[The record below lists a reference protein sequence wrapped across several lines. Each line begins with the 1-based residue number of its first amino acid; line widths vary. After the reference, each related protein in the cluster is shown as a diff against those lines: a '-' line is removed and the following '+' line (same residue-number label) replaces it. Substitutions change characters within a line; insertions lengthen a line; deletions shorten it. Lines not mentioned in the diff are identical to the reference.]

1 MTIKPPNEAI
11 KTEDSAHI
19 VDFNGFVEIPE
30 NPISKSGVFEYLGA
44 EIGAPEPNKVYKVL
58 RSDEE
63 LSRPETMDSFRG
75 KPFTIAHTMLGD
87 KGLAVEKKG
96 ADGTVGDRLTFKDG
110 TLYAN
115 LHVWTDKIRSFIQQK
130 KDAGEKVELSAGYY
144 AKYDFTPGTWKGKA
158 YDAVQRFITGNHLAA
173 LSGAG
178 RCGETVSVLDGVM
191 PIYSDLI
198 FTYDH
203 EVTDMALTA
212 EEVKA
217 LFADALAPIK
227 ATMDAQAAQLSAMQK
242 TMDEAET
249 DDDEDKKKATEDE
262 DGDEEMNDNESKK
275 DNEDGDDGDDEKKA
289 TEDAD
294 DDDDESKKKDD
305 DDSEKEKATEDAKMI
320 AKQVLATQDAVAKKV
335 TAELH
340 LRDELIKLATPLVGT
355 FDHAGMGAEDVAKY
369 AAEKLGLSGHA
380 ETALRTAAKLGTKS
394 IATQDAAKRT
404 GENQLK
410 AGDFN

>member
-144 AKYDFTPGTWKGKA
+144 AKYDFTPGTWKGQM

-242 TMDEAET
+242 TMDEAEM
-249 DDDEDKKKATEDE
+249 DDDDDDK
-262 DGDEEMNDNESKK
+262 
-275 DNEDGDDGDDEKKA
+275 KKA

>member
-275 DNEDGDDGDDEKKA
+275 DNEDGDDGDDVKK
-289 TEDAD
+289 
-294 DDDDESKKKDD
+294 S
-305 DDSEKEKATEDAKMI
+305 TEDAKMI

-355 FDHAGMGAEDVAKY
+355 FDHAGMGADDVAKY
-369 AAEKLGLSGHA
+369 AAEKLGLTGHA

>member
-44 EIGAPEPNKVYKVL
+44 EIGAPEPNKVYKDL

-242 TMDEAET
+242 TMDEAEM
-249 DDDEDKKKATEDE
+249 DDDDDDK
-262 DGDEEMNDNESKK
+262 
-275 DNEDGDDGDDEKKA
+275 KKA

>member
-1 MTIKPPNEAI
+1 MTIKPTNEAI

-19 VDFNGFVEIPE
+19 VDYNGFVEIPE
-30 NPISKSGVFEYLGA
+30 NPISRAGIFEYLGA

-96 ADGTVGDRLTFKDG
+96 VDGTVGDRLTFKDG

-144 AKYDFTPGTWKGKA
+144 AKYDFTPGTWKGQM

-173 LSGAG
+173 LAGAG
-178 RCGETVSVLDGVM
+178 RCGETVSVLDESR
-191 PIYSDLI
+191 PIYQDLI

-212 EEVKA
+212 DEVKA

-227 ATMDAQAAQLSAMQK
+227 ATMDAQAAQLSAMKK
-242 TMDEAET
+242 TMDESAEM
-249 DDDEDKKKATEDE
+249 DDDEDEKKKATED
-262 DGDEEMNDNESKK
+262 DDDEVNGKESKK
-275 DNEDGDDGDDEKKA
+275 DNEDDDDGDDVKK
-289 TEDAD
+289 
-294 DDDDESKKKDD
+294 S
-305 DDSEKEKATEDAKMI
+305 TEDAKMI

-355 FDHAGMGAEDVAKY
+355 FDHAGMGADDVAKY
-369 AAEKLGLSGHA
+369 AAEKLGLTGHA

>member
-19 VDFNGFVEIPE
+19 VDFNGFVEIPQ
-30 NPISKSGVFEYLGA
+30 NPISRSGVFEYLGA

-144 AKYDFTPGTWKGKA
+144 AKYDFTPGTWKGQM

-178 RCGETVSVLDGVM
+178 RCGETVSVLDESM
-191 PIYSDLI
+191 PIYQDLI

-212 EEVKA
+212 DEVKA

-227 ATMDAQAAQLSAMQK
+227 ATMDAQAVQLSAMQK

-262 DGDEEMNDNESKK
+262 EADEEMNGNESKK
-275 DNEDGDDGDDEKKA
+275 DNENGEDVDDVKK
-289 TEDAD
+289 
-294 DDDDESKKKDD
+294 S
-305 DDSEKEKATEDAKMI
+305 TEDAKMI

-335 TAELH
+335 TAEIH

-355 FDHAGMGAEDVAKY
+355 FDHAGMGADDVAKY
-369 AAEKLGLSGHA
+369 AAKKLGLTGHA

>member
-144 AKYDFTPGTWKGKA
+144 AKYDFTPGTWKGQM

-249 DDDEDKKKATEDE
+249 DDDEDK
-262 DGDEEMNDNESKK
+262 
-275 DNEDGDDGDDEKKA
+275 KKA

>member
-1 MTIKPPNEAI
+1 
-11 KTEDSAHI
+11 
-19 VDFNGFVEIPE
+19 
-30 NPISKSGVFEYLGA
+30 
-44 EIGAPEPNKVYKVL
+44 
-58 RSDEE
+58 
-63 LSRPETMDSFRG
+63 
-75 KPFTIAHTMLGD
+75 MLGD

-242 TMDEAET
+242 TMDEAEM
-249 DDDEDKKKATEDE
+249 DDDDDDK
-262 DGDEEMNDNESKK
+262 
-275 DNEDGDDGDDEKKA
+275 KKA